1 MSDTDLAFLPATEL
15 RKKIVSKEVSPVE
28 VTRLYLD
35 RIEKFDGKLNAY
47 LTVTDEL
54 AMEQARSAEAAVM
67 KGDRLGPLHGIPTSI
82 KDLES
87 TEGIRFTGGSLMYQD
102 RIGSFDTIVV
112 ERVKRAG
119 AIILGKTNTPEFGLL
134 GHTENRLGDHCR
146 NPWNVERTTG
156 GSSGGAAA
164 SIAAGMASLSTGSDG
179 GGSIRIPCG
188 FCGIYGIKPSQ
199 GRIPYYLGPGSDH
212 VMNLF
217 SQSGPMTRTV
227 ADTAMLLQVL
237 AGPDSRDRAALRE
250 QPDDYIAA
258 TKLGVENL
266 KIGWTPDFGYAE
278 VDSEVV
284 QVTEAAAKVFEDIG
298 ATVEELDLTLEE
310 PFNDFWPIF
319 TTIIAMRNAGLPK
332 EQYNK
337 LAYYTQEALDF
348 GKQLS
353 GIDFVKSLSRLDVM
367 KSQFSDVFDRYD
379 LILTPTLAVPAFP
392 VGKPPLKIGEKD
404 THWFWGYT
412 PFTMPI
418 NMIGS
423 TAASV
428 PCGFSSDG
436 LPMGLHIIGRWGDE
450 STVLAASAA
459 FEQARPWIQHRPQLS

>member
-1 MSDTDLAFLPATEL
+1 
-15 RKKIVSKEVSPVE
+15 
-28 VTRLYLD
+28 
-35 RIEKFDGKLNAY
+35 
-47 LTVTDEL
+47 
-54 AMEQARSAEAAVM
+54 
-67 KGDRLGPLHGIPTSI
+67 
-82 KDLES
+82 
-87 TEGIRFTGGSLMYQD
+87 
-102 RIGSFDTIVV
+102 
-112 ERVKRAG
+112 
-119 AIILGKTNTPEFGLL
+119 
-134 GHTENRLGDHCR
+134 
-146 NPWNVERTTG
+146 
-156 GSSGGAAA
+156 
-164 SIAAGMASLSTGSDG
+164 
-179 GGSIRIPCG
+179 
-188 FCGIYGIKPSQ
+188 
-199 GRIPYYLGPGSDH
+199 
-212 VMNLF
+212 
-217 SQSGPMTRTV
+217 MTRTV

-332 EQYNK
+332 EQYDK

-436 LPMGLHIIGRWGDE
+436 LLMGLHIIGRWGDE